1 MSTEKLS
8 VVNAIKTCLSCS
20 EPISSQNFNISECNI
35 CHKCSGKLNSLKFNP
50 FQTNNNIAY
59 SQHNTNLDNSF
70 NINEIDCNYYLPT
83 EFLTQSKKHL
93 NLTNTLCIMH
103 LNIRSIRNK
112 LDSLKNLNDSLHKN
126 LDIIGLTETWLNK
139 NDCEQYYRLEGYD
152 YVGLNR
158 TNKKGDGSL
167 YIH

>member
-20 EPISSQNFNISECNI
+20 EPISSQN
-35 CHKCSGKLNSLKFNP
+35 KCSGKLNSLKFNL
-50 FQTNNNIAY
+50 FQTNNNIEY
-59 SQHNTNLDNSF
+59 SPHNTNLDNSF
-70 NINEIDCNYYLPT
+70 NINEIYCNYYLPT

-112 LDSLKNLNDSLHKN
+112 LDSLKNLNDSLNKN

-139 NDCEQYYRLEGYD
+139 NDCEQYYKLEGYD

-158 TNKKGDGSL
+158 TNKKGGGVCI
-167 YIH
+167 YIKEQIKPQKP